1 MAKCKHPELT
11 ALAWA
16 ALAAI
21 RRDKEAEAKAVK
33 VCSKCGEEY
42 SADDLAELRD
52 MGEAYSERPFMCPD
66 CYDTFRRRDLED
78 QLESL
83 IGKEAVTLSE

>member
-1 MAKCKHPELT
+1 MT
-11 ALAWA
+11 ARAWA

-42 SADDLAELRD
+42 SAGDLAELRD
-52 MGEAYSERPFMCPD
+52 MGEAYNDRPFMCPD

-78 QLESL
+78 QLGSL
-83 IGKEAVTLSE
+83 IGKEAVDLSK